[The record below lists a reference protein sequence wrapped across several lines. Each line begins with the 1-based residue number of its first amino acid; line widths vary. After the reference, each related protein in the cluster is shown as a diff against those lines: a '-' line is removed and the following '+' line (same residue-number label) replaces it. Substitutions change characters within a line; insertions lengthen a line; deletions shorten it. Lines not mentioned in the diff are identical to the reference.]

1 MTSGWHSL
9 KEGRV
14 AVTYV
19 NNKFLSVFSE
29 FNKQREYGLLAGA
42 MHLASMTSE
51 EELQQVRRRS
61 TSSGSGS
68 RFFSKIVGGVIGS
81 GGANDTAARDQ
92 LEQDNTSPP
101 DRAVNL
107 VKKLF
112 V

>member
-1 MTSGWHSL
+1 
-9 KEGRV
+9 
-14 AVTYV
+14 
-19 NNKFLSVFSE
+19 
-29 FNKQREYGLLAGA
+29 